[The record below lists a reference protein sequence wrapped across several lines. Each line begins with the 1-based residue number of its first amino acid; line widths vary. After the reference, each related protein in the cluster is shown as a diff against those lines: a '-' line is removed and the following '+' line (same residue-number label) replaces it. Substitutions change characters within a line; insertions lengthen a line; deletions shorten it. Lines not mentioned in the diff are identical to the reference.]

1 MAGMARPAAP
11 AEPVPGRTRTP
22 SADVEQ
28 ALVDAAEAVLTR
40 SGPSG
45 LTVRAVATEAGV
57 APMGVY
63 NRFGGK
69 DGLVEAVLV
78 RAFDGLRE
86 AVAGAGEADP
96 VERLLASGRR
106 YRAFA
111 LAHPQQYAVMFGN
124 SLLREVMPE
133 HVQERA
139 ATAFGE
145 LVGHVTYA
153 MVNGAVPPGDAFDV
167 AQQIWSSVHG
177 AVALELNGL
186 VKTPDPAA
194 TYERLLQLLIAGT
207 VSRAEPNPLVSEG
220 P

>member
-1 MAGMARPAAP
+1 MTGMARPAADP
-11 AEPVPGRTRTP
+11 SASTRTRTP

-28 ALVDAAEAVLTR
+28 ALIDAAEAVLTR

-69 DGLVEAVLV
+69 DGLVEAVLI
-78 RAFDGLRE
+78 RAFDGLRD
-86 AVAGAGEADP
+86 AVAGRGEPDP
-96 VERLLASGRR
+96 TERLVASGRR
-106 YRAFA
+106 YRTFA
-111 LAHPQQYAVMFGN
+111 LAHPQQYTVMFGN
-124 SLLREVMPE
+124 ALALDVLPE
-133 HVQERA
+133 RVKEHA

-145 LVGHVTYA
+145 LIGHVTYA
-153 MVNGAVPPGDAFDV
+153 MAAGAVPPGDAFEV

-186 VKTPDPAA
+186 VKTPDPGA
-194 TYERLLQLLIAGT
+194 TYERLLQLLLAGA
-207 VSRAEPNPLVSEG
+207 VRRS
-220 P
+220 

>member
-1 MAGMARPAAP
+1 MSDMARSVANAAQ
-11 AEPVPGRTRTP
+11 AAARTRTP

-28 ALVDAAEAVLTR
+28 ALIDAAESVLSR
-40 SGPSG
+40 EGRSG

-69 DGLVEAVLV
+69 DGLVEAVLI
-78 RAFDGLRE
+78 RAFDGLRV
-86 AVAGAGEADP
+86 AVAGLGEQDP
-96 VERLLASGRR
+96 IQRLVESGRR

-111 LAHPQQYAVMFGN
+111 LSHPQQYAVMFGN
-124 SLLREVMPE
+124 ASPGDVLPE
-133 HVQERA
+133 CVKDRA
-139 ATAFGE
+139 ASAFGE
-145 LVGHVTYA
+145 LIGHVSYA
-153 MVNGAVPPGDAFDV
+153 MAAGAIPAGDAFEV

-194 TYERLLQLLIAGT
+194 TYEQLLQLLVAGVAT
-207 VSRAEPNPLVSEG
+207 RT
-220 P
+220 